1 MWPSRKK
8 WATEG
13 GRGFE
18 IYSLVPLLGLSSL
31 PHLPRYELAA
41 MKLLAFFTSLP

>member
-8 WATEG
+8 WATGG

-18 IYSLVPLLGLSSL
+18 VYSPVPLLGLSSFL
-31 PHLPRYELAA
+31 HLPRCELAA
-41 MKLLAFFTSLP
+41 MKLLAFVTSLP